1 MADIL
6 AVKKKKKLNKLN
18 TQANIYLHILMAV
31 MRNIGRVWFEKYIEK
46 IVKWK
51 IKGSFF
57 WKVGFRIV

>member
-1 MADIL
+1 M
-6 AVKKKKKLNKLN
+6 
-18 TQANIYLHILMAV
+18 HILMAV

-57 WKVGFRIV
+57 WKVGFRKV